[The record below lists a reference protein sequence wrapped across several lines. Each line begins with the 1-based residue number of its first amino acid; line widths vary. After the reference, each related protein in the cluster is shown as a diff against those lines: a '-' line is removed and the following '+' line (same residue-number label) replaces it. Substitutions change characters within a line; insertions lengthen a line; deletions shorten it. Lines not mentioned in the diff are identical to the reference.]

1 MRERREKRTLLDEV
15 CEDLEDSD
23 EMIGLV
29 VPTALRDV
37 GQLHNRGG
45 QLRDNVGL
53 EEHPRHRQHGRHGF
67 QISNDGD
74 DDGIDF
80 GLGENRLEH
89 VEIFAR
95 EGNLREV
102 VMH

>member
-23 EMIGLV
+23 ELIGLV
-29 VPTALRDV
+29 GRIALRDV

-45 QLRDNVGL
+45 QLCDNVGL